1 MRDSCKEYNV
11 DLAIYISL
19 AYDFIKKYST
29 PGHKIPI
36 SYLLNDKVVSYCLER
51 ASTTVTQSMYTN
63 LWIEEIVK
71 TERQLK
77 SISTQETY
85 KNVLLEKTPHLSDA
99 YIIYKTY
106 VNNSYLAS
114 FEQDVQE
121 ELKKFHSIF
130 QPIFTYIL
138 AKNNVYYI
146 PPSFSW
152 THSKFDEYSSCPIL
166 FRDHYILG
174 LLPSSATKN
183 AANILGNKVHDLF
196 EEIVIRYKKSKTKNL
211 VKLLENIQKT
221 QLYKQINEEAP
232 EHLSMLSSFFLQ
244 DFQKLAA
251 GADEIYT
258 EETLSAVIGSVKISG
273 ILDLLIISGNTAI
286 IIDYK
291 TSKIDNPT
299 YYKKNTA
306 KYTAQLSLYGALL
319 QKVKPE
325 ITDVSLCVV
334 YTRGKIESQL
344 KFDGSVLSSRIEETN
359 SIKSAYRLGNYSPN
373 TRHCFLCTH
382 PNCPHRS
389 VQSMWNTDGTR
400 RK

>member
-1 MRDSCKEYNV
+1 
-11 DLAIYISL
+11 
-19 AYDFIKKYST
+19 
-29 PGHKIPI
+29 
-36 SYLLNDKVVSYCLER
+36 
-51 ASTTVTQSMYTN
+51 
-63 LWIEEIVK
+63 
-71 TERQLK
+71 
-77 SISTQETY
+77 
-85 KNVLLEKTPHLSDA
+85 
-99 YIIYKTY
+99 
-106 VNNSYLAS
+106 
-114 FEQDVQE
+114 
-121 ELKKFHSIF
+121 
-130 QPIFTYIL
+130 
-138 AKNNVYYI
+138 
-146 PPSFSW
+146 
-152 THSKFDEYSSCPIL
+152 
-166 FRDHYILG
+166 
-174 LLPSSATKN
+174 
-183 AANILGNKVHDLF
+183 
-196 EEIVIRYKKSKTKNL
+196 
-211 VKLLENIQKT
+211 
-221 QLYKQINEEAP
+221 
-232 EHLSMLSSFFLQ
+232 MLSSFFLQ